1 MVSSKRKSQHFHHFF
16 YYLLF
21 VVLIIS
27 VVAVVIGIHSSRV
40 FAIYHGVYFAI
51 LLAYTWYVL
60 ILLFAGELKN
70 EKYPRYNNQKLA
82 VIMPVYNEEAEL
94 FERALRSVVAA
105 DGNKDVFVVDDG
117 SSKGVRGPLLA
128 QLCVKYGAHLHVFE
142 KNKGKRHALFHVVKE
157 LVNNHEYVV
166 TIDSDT
172 VLDKHALVRVV
183 EPLALP
189 NIGASTGDVRLL
201 NEKTNMLTRMIGA
214 YYWVG
219 LNIFKKA
226 QSTIGIVVCCSGCLA
241 AYKSSLLLKNIDEF
255 VNQKFLGEECT
266 HSEDRHLTNLVL
278 RDGYDVKYVPEAI
291 SITSTPDTL
300 KGFLK
305 QQQRWKRGFIRESTF
320 TLTYAWRTRPVLFLQ
335 ILLCELTMPFMA
347 FGLTIALFVSLALNP
362 MYFFTVVLPSWII
375 FMVVRYF
382 PILFYG
388 KRKIPGLVM
397 YMFLYESILYWQFIH
412 ALFTVRNKSWVTRT

>member
-1 MVSSKRKSQHFHHFF
+1 VQKTNRVHHYF
-16 YYLLF
+16 YYFLF
-21 VVLIIS
+21 I
-27 VVAVVIGIHSSRV
+27 VVASSVTAVVYGMKSDAI
-40 FAIYHGVYFAI
+40 FTIYHGIYFGI
-51 LLAYTWYVL
+51 LLLYTWYVL
-60 ILLFAGELKN
+60 ILLFFGELKKD
-70 EKYPRYNNQKLA
+70 KYPKYKGQKLA
-82 VIMPVYNEEAEL
+82 VIMPVYNEESEL
-94 FERALRSVVAA
+94 FERALKSVAEA
-105 DGNKDVFVVDDG
+105 HGNKDIYVVDDG
-117 SSKGVRGPLLA
+117 SIKGVRGEQLA
-128 QLCVKYGAHLHVFE
+128 FICKKYGAILHVF
-142 KNKGKRHALFHVVKE
+142 NSNRGKRHALHHVVSA
-157 LVNNHEYVV
+157 LVSDHEFVV

-172 VLDKHALVRVV
+172 ILDKDALVRVV

-189 NIGASTGDVRLL
+189 NIGASTGDVQLL

-241 AYKSSLLLKNIDEF
+241 AYKAALLKKHIDEL
-255 VNQKFLGEECT
+255 VNQKFLGESCT

-278 RDGYDVKYVPEAI
+278 RSGYQVKYVPEAI

-300 KGFLK
+300 RGFLK
-305 QQQRWKRGFIRESTF
+305 QQQRWKRGFIRESTY
-320 TLTYAWRTRPVLFLQ
+320 TLTYAWKTRPVLFLQ

-347 FGLTIALFVSLALNP
+347 FGLTLALLISLAVNPLYFLN
-362 MYFFTVVLPSWII
+362 VVLPSWLV

-397 YMFLYESILYWQFIH
+397 YMFLYEAILYWQFIH
-412 ALFTVRNKSWVTRT
+412 ALFTVKNKSWVTRG